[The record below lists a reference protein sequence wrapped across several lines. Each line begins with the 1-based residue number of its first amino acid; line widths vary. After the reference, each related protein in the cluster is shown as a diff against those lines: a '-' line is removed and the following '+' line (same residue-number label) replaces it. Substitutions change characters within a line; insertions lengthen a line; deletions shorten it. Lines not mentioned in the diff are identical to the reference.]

1 MAELSQDHLNDLN
14 QATDD
19 LLNVYHLNDLNQ
31 ATDDHLNVLNH
42 LNLNDLIQVDDF
54 NLNLDQETGWS
65 YLHALGK
72 TQHQNYQRL

>member
-31 ATDDHLNVLNH
+31 ATDDLNLYLDLDHLNVLN
-42 LNLNDLIQVDDF
+42 
-54 NLNLDQETGWS
+54 QEIGWS

>member
-1 MAELSQDHLNDLN
+1 MAELSQ
-14 QATDD
+14 A
-19 LLNVYHLNDLNQ
+19 HLNDLNQ

-54 NLNLDQETGWS
+54 NLNLDQENVVIQVDDFNLNLDQEIEWF
-65 YLHALGK
+65 YRHALGK